1 MERRGFLQALSGLL
15 AVPFLGRQKKEP
27 EVPKPGFY
35 KGNEHLPDMT
45 LEEAA
50 EHNTRTLTE
59 NPKYHAVDW
68 EVRGVPILGLHSQ
81 NPALDNALSLIQV
94 QNVSI
99 DYETEIT
106 EVYEGGLLRELY
118 PPNRPVIKA
127 SIQGLM
133 LDEKTTLATSL
144 SYHTEEVELHV
155 ITAAGYRVYRGY
167 LSTVGVNVADGA
179 VHLDLTMHIQTEERK

>member
-94 QNVSI
+94 QNVFFESCTLPT
-99 DYETEIT
+99 DQSSRQASR
-106 EVYEGGLLRELY
+106 GSCWMR
-118 PPNRPVIKA
+118 RP
-127 SIQGLM
+127 
-133 LDEKTTLATSL
+133 
-144 SYHTEEVELHV
+144 
-155 ITAAGYRVYRGY
+155 R
-167 LSTVGVNVADGA
+167 
-179 VHLDLTMHIQTEERK
+179 